1 MELVKTKAIN
11 DLIDFYG
18 VLLTKNQL
26 NTLELYYQEDLS
38 LGEIASELNISRS
51 AVYDSLKRSVDLLKD
66 YESKLKLVA
75 REKSKTKLLKI
86 IDNLDKET
94 IKKEIEKL

>member
-1 MELVKTKAIN
+1 MELVKTKSIN

-75 REKSKTKLLKI
+75 REKSKIKLLKV